1 MNSLDKYGL
10 EVKTMTKIDQ
20 VYVCKTCGNKVKVVG
35 EGFGT
40 LVCCGKPM
48 TLEST

>member
-1 MNSLDKYGL
+1 
-10 EVKTMTKIDQ
+10 MTKLGE

-35 EGFGT
+35 TGIGT

-48 TLEST
+48 NLATA